1 MMLTPKGS
9 LIWRVNSHLG
19 QNTWKPDG
27 MSIPLGRVS
36 SSTGGDVFLKEG
48 LSDQLSF
55 LHGKMRGGTVASRPW
70 EGFRLHRNYSG
81 RLDRGDPK
89 HRRAPERLETQVGSS
104 KQERLDR
111 CWNSNSKQ
119 ELLERYWK
127 TRDII
132 WADSGTLML
141 HSKRYALKWTDYG
154 NWVT

>member
-1 MMLTPKGS
+1 MLTPKGS
-9 LIWRVNSHLG
+9 LIWHVNSHLG
-19 QNTWKPDG
+19 RNMWKPNG
-27 MSIPLGRVS
+27 TSVPLGRVS

-55 LHGKMRGGTVASRPW
+55 LHGKTRGENVASRPR
-70 EGFRLHRNYSG
+70 EGFSLHRNYSG

-89 HRRAPERLETQVGSS
+89 HRRAPERLKTQVGSS
-104 KQERLDR
+104 KQERLDG

-127 TRDII
+127 TRGII
-132 WADSGTLML
+132 CADSGTLML
-141 HSKRYALKWTDYG
+141 HSKRYALLKWTDYG